1 MKMQKGFTLIELM
14 IVVAII
20 GILAAIAIPQYNN
33 YIARAQFAE
42 GNNLLGGIAPG
53 LEERVASRGMEST
66 SEDLENDR
74 DRLQELFGAR
84 LGGEHGCISSVEG
97 DDSSEE
103 GSGIR
108 IQYQWGDDQC
118 EDIDGFDEEQINAA
132 DVLNGEHIEYEYY
145 YADEDANT
153 YNWRCSDSSM
163 EEADLENYGT
173 GRCENGEQDQSTD

>member
-42 GNNLLGGIAPG
+42 GNNLLGGVAPG
-53 LEERVASRGMEST
+53 IEERVASRGIGT
-66 SEDLENDR
+66 TADDLDDDR

-84 LGGEHGCISSVEG
+84 LGGEHGCISEVEG
-97 DDSSEE
+97 DDSGEE
-103 GSGIR
+103 GDGIR
-108 IQYQWGDDQC
+108 ITYEWGNEECDG
-118 EDIDGFDEEQINAA
+118 IDGFDEDNIAAA
-132 DVLNGEHIEYEYY
+132 DVLNGESITYEYY

-153 YNWRCSDSSM
+153 YNWRCEGSTLED
-163 EEADLENYGT
+163 EELENYGT
-173 GRCENGEQDQSTD
+173 GRCEDGEQDQST